1 MHFINAKSHLQT
13 DEALFAHLKVLSP
26 SAVDLELRLLITL
39 HQQNAFLHA
48 LIQRIISHKD
58 FEMVQTLM
66 TVFLRLY
73 GESLVE
79 NAELRD
85 SMEELLRVSKLENER
100 LRLLMSRSLGMLG
113 FVREV
118 G

>member
-1 MHFINAKSHLQT
+1 
-13 DEALFAHLKVLSP
+13 
-26 SAVDLELRLLITL
+26 VDLELRLLITL

-48 LIQRIISHKD
+48 LTRRIVSHRD
-58 FEMVQTLM
+58 FEMVQTLV
-66 TVFLRLY
+66 TVFLRLH

-79 NAELRD
+79 NVELRD

-118 G
+118 R